1 MYEKWIKFQFAL
13 YHFLFAFCFLFF
25 FCNVFMCNAIQYVKV
40 SHVVNDYWI
49 LNFQAIHCQLFT
61 SPNHEWRQTGGN
73 GIDNMQLAVLI
84 SSLNSK
90 ACRSKW
96 CVPGSHTG
104 QTRDWP
110 KHFSAEQIPTLDSI
124 VFSCVFF
131 FPAHWNL
138 FTQTNALDRTNV
150 LPTFF
155 CQTAA
160 VFYLGHFVLFL
171 FFIFYHL
178 LILSSIV
185 LIKMRKKWNWM
196 GVDI

>member
-13 YHFLFAFCFLFF
+13 YHFLFAFCLLF

-104 QTRDWP
+104 QTWDWP

-124 VFSCVFF
+124 VFFPVFFF

-155 CQTAA
+155 LPNCSSLLSGA
-160 VFYLGHFVLFL
+160 FCPFL
-171 FFIFYHL
+171 FFYFYHL